1 MKSVSFIAVSLFAG
15 LFFAN
20 IAGAQKLTPEEI
32 LSKHLAAI
40 GSPAK
45 LQSLKTLFAAGR
57 SEFESRTPIVRGGG
71 KAVVISDPDNL
82 YFLMSLNSKEYPFEK
97 IGMFR
102 DKVSLPFITS
112 GSRSTLGAFLVE
124 HSRVLSDSL
133 FCGTMSLRWIT
144 NVASNTK
151 LKLASAGQKKIN
163 GRGTHV
169 IEVLMGA
176 STGEFKVRLFFDS
189 ETFRHIR
196 TEYNRVVPVQQPKF
210 GRQNELADARVDVTE
225 EFSDFKDVDGLMLP
239 YDYKVTLV
247 SNSGSQTY
255 SNSWSIKVVN
265 YYLNQ
270 KLADDFFTF
279 DVK

>member
-1 MKSVSFIAVSLFAG
+1 MRYVFYIIVALFAG
-15 LFFAN
+15 TVFAN
-20 IAGAQKLTPEEI
+20 IVSAQNLTPEQI

-57 SEFESRTPIVRGGG
+57 SEFESRMPIVRGGG
-71 KAVVISDPDNL
+71 KAVVISDPENL

-112 GSRSTLGAFLVE
+112 GNRSTLGSFLSE
-124 HSRVLSDSL
+124 HPRVLSDSL
-133 FCGTMSLRWIT
+133 FCGSMSLRWIT

-151 LKLASAGQKKIN
+151 LKLSSAGKKKIN
-163 GRGTHV
+163 DRQTYV

-176 STGEFKVRLFFDS
+176 STGEFKVRLFFDA
-189 ETFRHIR
+189 EKFYHVR
-196 TEYNRVVPVQQPKF
+196 TEYRRVVPAKQATF
-210 GRQNELADARVDVTE
+210 GRQNEIADATVEVTE

-247 SNSGSQTY
+247 SNSGSQSF
-255 SNSWSIKVVN
+255 SNSWGIKVVN